1 MKRTVSALILTGA
14 VALSSTFTFAQSAD
28 NKKNEFNDISKH
40 WCNSAVQMLMEKNVM
55 PFTGEKFSP
64 AKAITRGELV
74 SLLHDA
80 LGIQIE
86 YFAAPQIKDYFSD
99 VDQNASYSSDLID
112 LVTANIIEKG
122 GKFNP
127 GSSISREEMIHYVM
141 NAYKYQMGDKYALIN
156 IKPPFFSDDNE
167 VTPEFGGD
175 VGRAAHYKLISGSK
189 GMFHPRANTTRG
201 EAAVVVS
208 KLVSLLEKQNPVV
221 TVKPEAE
228 IKDDSIVMKVTL
240 TNNSKKAVSFNH
252 SSGQK
257 YDFKLLDSDKNILYT
272 WSADKMFTMA
282 LMYSKIEAGKSV
294 VYTETLSGDEYKA
307 IKDKIAYMK
316 AYVLGSSDEFT
327 LDTLG
332 YEVVLK

>member
-1 MKRTVSALILTGA
+1 MKRTVSAFILTGA
-14 VALSSTFTFAQSAD
+14 VVLSSTFTFAQSAD
-28 NKKNEFNDISKH
+28 NKDNRFIDISGH
-40 WCNSAVQMLMEKNVM
+40 WCNSAVEMLIERNVM

-64 AKAITRGELV
+64 AKAISRGEFV

-86 YFAAPQIKDYFSD
+86 YLVAPQIKDYFTD
-99 VDQNASYSSDLID
+99 VDKNAFYTMDLID

-127 GSSISREEMIHYVM
+127 KSSISREEMIHYVM

-156 IKPPFFSDDNE
+156 IKPPFFSDDSK
-167 VTPEFGGD
+167 VSPEFSGD
-175 VGRAAHYKLISGSK
+175 VGRAAHYKLITGSK
-189 GMFHPRANTTRG
+189 GMFHPKASTTRG

-221 TVKPEAE
+221 TVTPEAE
-228 IKDDSIVMKVTL
+228 IKDDSIIMKVTL
-240 TNNSKKAVSFNH
+240 TNNSKNAVSFNH

-257 YDFKLLDSDKNILYT
+257 YDFKLLDADKKVLYT

-282 LMYSKIEAGKSV
+282 LINSKIEAGNSV

-307 IKDKIAYMK
+307 IKDKIASMK

-327 LDTLG
+327 LDTQG
-332 YEVVLK
+332 YELILK